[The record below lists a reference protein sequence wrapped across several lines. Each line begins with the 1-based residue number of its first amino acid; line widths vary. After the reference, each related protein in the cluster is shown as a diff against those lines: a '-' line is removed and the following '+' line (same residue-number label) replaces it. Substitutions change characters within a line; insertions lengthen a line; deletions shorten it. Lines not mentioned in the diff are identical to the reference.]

1 MAAQSQQPPQQQ
13 QAAALA
19 HRLRPMSDQVC
30 FGLRPCAVDAVK
42 WSEDNLIA
50 VAAAHSVVIT
60 SPADLCGPRGHAAL
74 DAASTQVCVL
84 AVC

>member
-1 MAAQSQQPPQQQ
+1 MG
-13 QAAALA
+13 
-19 HRLRPMSDQVC
+19 DQVC

-60 SPADLCGPRGHAAL
+60 SPADLCGPRGHAGL
-74 DAASTQVCVL
+74 DAASQVNPSAPLMPSCSLMSLYV
-84 AVC
+84 AVNLHMTLLQLH